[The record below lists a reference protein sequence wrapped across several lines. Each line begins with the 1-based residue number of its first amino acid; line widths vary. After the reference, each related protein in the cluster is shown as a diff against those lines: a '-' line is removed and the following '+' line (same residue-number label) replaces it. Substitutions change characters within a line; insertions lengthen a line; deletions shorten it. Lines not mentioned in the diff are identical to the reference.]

1 MTEKKMTKREM
12 FEMIKANHDLS
23 ADEIAFIDHEIEL
36 LNRKNSSEKKP
47 TATQVANDALKTA
60 ILDAMVPGKLY
71 TISDFIKE
79 VPACAEL
86 SNQKVS
92 AVVRGM
98 VGTTVERVEDKRKA
112 YFRLI

>member
-36 LNRKNSSEKKP
+36 LTRKNSSEKKP
-47 TATQVANDALKTA
+47 TATQVANDGLKTA

-79 VPACAEL
+79 VPACADL

-112 YFRLI
+112 YFRLV